1 MIEFDSPELFF
12 SNDEHPSLGLAVYNK
27 IPFYQPYQKI
37 VHNRENEVKASVVA
51 MKYSDFLIKGEK
63 TELLVSF
70 LYILPNCRNHV
81 YESVAK
87 ELKSLICNKDI
98 KYIIMGDFNRNPNQL
113 KCFLSI
119 LKLQNKD
126 QKIKQP
132 THDQNGVIDLIF
144 SNIECATY
152 GVLNSLT
159 KSDHRPIHVS
169 VPK

>member
-1 MIEFDSPELFF
+1 MKKAQIII
-12 SNDEHPSLGLAVYNK
+12 NDRENK
-27 IPFYQPYQKI
+27 IKG
-37 VHNRENEVKASVVA
+37 SMVV

-63 TELLVSF
+63 TELLVAF
-70 LYILPNCRNHV
+70 LYILPNSRNFV

-87 ELKSLICNKDI
+87 ELKSLICKDI
-98 KYIIMGDFNRNPNQL
+98 KYVIMGDFNRNPNQL
-113 KCFLSI
+113 KCFQSI
-119 LKLQNKD
+119 LKLQNKH

-132 THDQNGVIDLIF
+132 THDQNGVIDLIY

-159 KSDHRPIHVS
+159 KSDHRPIFMS